1 MRRFALALL
10 LLASAEALAAGCEP
24 AALRAELAARRDA
37 DQSARHAVIADP
49 NDKAAYARAVRVDAE
64 NTAWMRD
71 VITQCGWP
79 KQSVVGEDGAQSAW
93 LLAQHADMDP
103 EFQSWAANRMKQAVL
118 AGEASGNGLALL
130 VDRNRRLNDLPQ
142 VYGMQS
148 YKTPTG
154 TVRFYDIVNPA
165 ELDARR
171 KAIGLASF
179 HCHALDV
186 SKRNGG
192 AAIEWPAGVPKS
204 PDACPTNDD

>member
-1 MRRFALALL
+1 MRRFVLALL
-10 LLASAEALAAGCEP
+10 LLASAAASAADCEP

-49 NDKAAYARAVRVDAE
+49 KDKAAQARALRADAG

-93 LLAQHADMDP
+93 LLVQHADMDP
-103 EFQSWAANRMKQAVL
+103 EFQSWAANRMKQAVF

-171 KAIGLASF
+171 KAIGLPSF
-179 HCHALDV
+179 QCHALDV

-192 AAIEWPAGVPKS
+192 AAIEWPAGVPKA
-204 PDACPTNDD
+204 PDACPTTDD